1 MSNEPTG
8 PRYSDAELEE
18 FRVLIEKKIVKA
30 EDELAFNRQ
39 QIDELN
45 EGGFNQ
51 QGGDM
56 YEDTSLHST
65 LDMLNRM
72 VTRDT
77 TLLFNLGNALQR
89 IKNKTYG
96 ICIVTGQLIDKK
108 RLIAVP
114 HTTKSVDGKV
124 IDNEGKELET
134 QLMMAQQSSGYNAID
149 EEAKIRMS
157 DKKPVKKKAA
167 DYDDDGAPTE
177 NTRQFSSS
185 FDGEE

>member
-1 MSNEPTG
+1 MSNEPATT
-8 PRYSDAELEE
+8 RYSDEELEE
-18 FRVLIEKKIVKA
+18 FRVLIEKKIAKA
-30 EDELAFNRQ
+30 EEELAFNQQ

-51 QGGDM
+51 QGGDL

-72 VTRDT
+72 VTRDV
-77 TLLFNLGNALQR
+77 TLIQNLRNALQR

-96 ICIVTGQLIDKK
+96 ICVVTGNLIDKK

-114 HTTKSVDGKV
+114 HTTKSVDGKA
-124 IDNEGKELET
+124 IDNEGKELDT
-134 QLMMAQQSSGYNAID
+134 QLLMAQQSSGYNAID

-157 DKKPVKKKAA
+157 DKKPVKKKASE
-167 DYDDDGAPTE
+167 YDEDGAPTD
-177 NTRQFSSS
+177 NTRQFTSS
-185 FDGEE
+185 FDGDE